1 VKKKKM
7 TVNEENPAP
16 IHETA
21 PEEEAL
27 FEKSSAPTIRDL
39 RAAAIDLFTAAEA
52 EAGPN
57 LPPPNGKL
65 TQ

>member
-1 VKKKKM
+1 VKKKRM
-7 TVNEENPAP
+7 TVNVENTAP

-39 RAAAIDLFTAAEA
+39 RAAAQDLFTTAEA
-52 EAGPN
+52 EAETDST
-57 LPPPNGKL
+57 PPNDKL
-65 TQ
+65 PQ

>member
-1 VKKKKM
+1 M

-21 PEEEAL
+21 PEEDTL

-39 RAAAIDLFTAAEA
+39 RAAAKDLFTAAEA
-52 EAGPN
+52 EAGPDST
-57 LPPPNGKL
+57 PPNDKI